1 MSALIIP
8 NCYSPEVGAIFDR
21 CEGAFA
27 PLTLNGYRT
36 DINNYSRWCAQAG
49 HRAYPAEPSTVA
61 AFVEVESARVRPS
74 TLRRRLAAIRF
85 IHVYGDQPDPTKASV
100 VRLAM
105 RRASMRT
112 QRRPAQAEGLT
123 HDRLRAILAACPDSL
138 EGLRDGALIGVGYDT
153 LCRSSELVRL
163 KVEDLGIAAD
173 AGSILIRRAKSDQA
187 GDGRV
192 AWLSPDTL
200 ERVRAW
206 MWAAGVEERYL
217 FRAVHR
223 GYASDEPLVN
233 SSVRRLVKRAAERA
247 GLDEAGQ
254 RLSGHSMRVGGAQDM
269 LLAGFDALAIMQAGG
284 WKTPHIVLRYV
295 EQAHT
300 EQLHKERWARLNNM
314 TGQHHGAHRLR
325 P

>member
-1 MSALIIP
+1 MARSLTIEMQIAAVL
-8 NCYSPEVGAIFDR
+8 AR

-27 PLTLNGYRT
+27 PMTLTGYRA
-36 DINNYSRWCAQAG
+36 DLAVFLRWALGRDSA
-49 HRAYPAEPSTVA
+49 HYPVAPHIIA
-61 AFVEVESARVRPS
+61 AFVEEESTRVRPS

-85 IHVYGDQPDPTKASV
+85 IHVYGDLPDPTKASA

-105 RRASMRT
+105 RRASLRT

-123 HDRLRAILAACPDSL
+123 HDRLKAILAACPDSL

-153 LCRSSELVRL
+153 LCRSCELVRL

-192 AWLSPDTL
+192 AWLSQDTL

-206 MWAAGVEERYL
+206 MWAAGVGEGYL

-223 GYASDEPLVN
+223 GYASEEPLVN

-314 TGQHHGAHRLR
+314 TGRHHAAHRSR
-325 P
+325 A